1 MGYFCFPKKSDLSPK
16 VSIIIPC
23 YNHGQYLPEVLS
35 NLDPISSDYEVII
48 VNDGST
54 QDETLKALNIYRA
67 KGFQV
72 IDQVNQGLSAA
83 RNTGILNSKGSFILM
98 LDADNT
104 IEKSYIEHAVRAFE
118 EDSAVAVVY
127 SDAEY
132 FGDKSGRWD
141 VGPFNLQRLM
151 IANYIDACAM
161 IRKTILDELGGYDIE
176 MKGGWEDWEM
186 WLRIALA
193 GKKFHYIPQIG
204 FKYRVY
210 PTQMSGIIRNNY
222 ENRNRL
228 TAYLHQKYPAYL
240 GHQHIT
246 DFVLIRFK
254 PNPMHFIVKLSM
266 LAWFNK
272 QYQKLLTKNKIIDGI

>member
-1 MGYFCFPKKSDLSPK
+1 MSPK

-23 YNHGQYLPEVLS
+23 YNHGHYLPEVLS
-35 NLDPISSDYEVII
+35 NLDPLSPDYEVII

-54 QDETLKALNIYRA
+54 HHETLEALEIYRA
-67 KGFQV
+67 KKYRI
-72 IDQVNQGLSAA
+72 IDQANQGLSAA
-83 RNTGILNSKGSFILM
+83 RNTGILNAGGSLILM

-104 IEKSYIEHAVRAFE
+104 IEKSYIEQAVKSFE
-118 EDSAVAVVY
+118 ADQEIAVVY

-132 FGDKSGRWD
+132 FGNKSGRWD
-141 VGPFNLQRLM
+141 VGPFNLQRLL

-161 IRKTILDELGGYDIE
+161 IRKSVLDEVGGYDTE

-186 WLRIALA
+186 WLRIAIA
-193 GKKFHYIPQIG
+193 GKKFHYIPEIG

-210 PTQMSGIIRNNY
+210 PNQMSGIIRNNY

-228 TAYLHQKYPAYL
+228 TAYLHKKYPAYL

-246 DFVLIRFK
+246 EFVLIRFK
-254 PNPMHFIVKLSM
+254 PHPIHFIIKLSM
-266 LAWFNK
+266 IAWFNK
-272 QYQKLLTKNKIIDGI
+272 QYQKLLSKNKIIDGI